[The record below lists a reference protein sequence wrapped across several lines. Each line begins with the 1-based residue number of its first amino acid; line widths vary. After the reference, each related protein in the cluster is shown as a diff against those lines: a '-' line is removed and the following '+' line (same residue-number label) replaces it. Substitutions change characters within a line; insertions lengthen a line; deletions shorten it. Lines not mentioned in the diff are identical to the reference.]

1 MSKNNEEILE
11 ETEGSEAKKAS
22 GTKKTQTT
30 SSRKE
35 KLLEKELEE
44 TKKRVVELEG
54 ELSDEK
60 DKYLRMLAEYDNF
73 RKRVQKEKE
82 SIYSDAVSDSVS
94 VLLAVLDN
102 LERAAAVDVSQS
114 DAQSVVDGVKKIL
127 EQAGEVFAK
136 LGVEEIPALG
146 EQFNPEVH
154 NAVMHG
160 DSDEYGENVVSEVF
174 LKGYRIGD
182 KVIRH
187 SMVKVEN

>member
-11 ETEGSEAKKAS
+11 ETGTSEEKKAS
-22 GTKKTQTT
+22 GAKKPQAA
-30 SSRKE
+30 SSRKD
-35 KLLEKELEE
+35 KLVEKELEE

-54 ELSDEK
+54 ELADEK

-82 SIYSDAVSDSVS
+82 AIYGDAVSDSVS

-102 LERAAAVDVSQS
+102 LERAAAVDVSQA

-146 EQFNPEVH
+146 EEFNPELH

-174 LKGYRIGD
+174 LKGYRIGE

>member
-11 ETEGSEAKKAS
+11 ETVGSEAKKAS

-44 TKKRVVELEG
+44 TKKRVAMLEG

-114 DAQSVVDGVKKIL
+114 DAQSVIDGVKKIL

>member
-11 ETEGSEAKKAS
+11 ETGTSEEKKAS
-22 GTKKTQTT
+22 GAKKPQAA
-30 SSRKE
+30 SSRKD
-35 KLLEKELEE
+35 KLVEKELEE

-54 ELSDEK
+54 ELADEK

-82 SIYSDAVSDSVS
+82 AIYGDAVSDSVS

-102 LERAAAVDVSQS
+102 LERAAAVDVSQA

-146 EQFNPEVH
+146 EEFNPELH

-160 DSDEYGENVVSEVF
+160 DSDEYGENIVSEVF
-174 LKGYRIGD
+174 LKGYRIGE

>member
-44 TKKRVVELEG
+44 TKKRVAELSG

-127 EQAGEVFAK
+127 DQAGEVFAK